1 MSTTAN
7 DPFDIEALS
16 ARLRAAGVTRPIG
29 IRSIEIGPEALEGL
43 PQAVS
48 SVLSPAWHEGPIA
61 VLDDGVP
68 KRRGDAD
75 VADLVCAML
84 AGERGVRRVVARAA
98 RGRVHA
104 DAGTIDEIV
113 QRLAGAACLVTV
125 GSGTLVDIGKAA
137 SARLGGMPH
146 VVVQTA
152 LSVNGFADDQSVLLV
167 DGVKRTTPTRWP
179 DVLIADTAVLAGAPV
194 AMNGAGVGDLAAM
207 FTAPA
212 DWLLADLLGMGDGYS
227 DVVVAMVREHGEALL
242 LAAPR
247 LHSRDADAIAVTARV
262 LTLSGLSMGVAGVT
276 APASGMEHTMSHLIE
291 MATERQGG
299 ESALHGAQVGV
310 CTTLAALLWARVRA
324 RLTRDPRLLFPSE
337 ERMGAVVRG
346 AFEALDPSG
355 AMGEECWRLY
365 RRKLVR
371 WHDNR
376 VHLESMDWGE
386 VDRAVAG
393 LLVDPAELV
402 PALAAAGTP
411 IRFRDLV
418 PAVEPGTV
426 SWALANCHLMR
437 DRFTV
442 ADLAYFLGAWGPGDV
457 EAILTGAADLGA
469 GL

>member
-29 IRSIEIGPEALEGL
+29 IRSIEIGPEALKGL

-242 LAAPR
+242 QAAPR
-247 LHSRDADAIAVTARV
+247 LRSRDADAIAITARV

-291 MATERQGG
+291 MATEWQGG
-299 ESALHGAQVGV
+299 SLPCTARRWASA
-310 CTTLAALLWARVRA
+310 
-324 RLTRDPRLLFPSE
+324 PRWLPYY
-337 ERMGAVVRG
+337 GHAC
-346 AFEALDPSG
+346 APD
-355 AMGEECWRLY
+355 
-365 RRKLVR
+365 
-371 WHDNR
+371 
-376 VHLESMDWGE
+376 
-386 VDRAVAG
+386 
-393 LLVDPAELV
+393 
-402 PALAAAGTP
+402 
-411 IRFRDLV
+411 
-418 PAVEPGTV
+418 
-426 SWALANCHLMR
+426 
-437 DRFTV
+437 
-442 ADLAYFLGAWGPGDV
+442 
-457 EAILTGAADLGA
+457 
-469 GL
+469 